1 MTRTP
6 LFKYS
11 ALLIAGCCLI
21 KVAFASAALGIA
33 TGQLLGEF
41 SLAETIR
48 STAYRV
54 IVVFSFVAFLASLSA
69 LVLAWFELK
78 EREAWRFFSW
88 LTVIGILGFFAELV
102 YAFMPSSLAG
112 GNAVLREF
120 ASGLFWLSILGV
132 IGAAIP
138 LAMRWSRGHSPS
150 KENSVPE
157 VS

>member
-1 MTRTP
+1 M
-6 LFKYS
+6 
-11 ALLIAGCCLI
+11 
-21 KVAFASAALGIA
+21 
-33 TGQLLGEF
+33 GEF

-102 YAFMPSSLAG
+102 YAFMPSLSHCLMKIVTGAG
-112 GNAVLREF
+112 RCLT
-120 ASGLFWLSILGV
+120 
-132 IGAAIP
+132 
-138 LAMRWSRGHSPS
+138 
-150 KENSVPE
+150 
-157 VS
+157 